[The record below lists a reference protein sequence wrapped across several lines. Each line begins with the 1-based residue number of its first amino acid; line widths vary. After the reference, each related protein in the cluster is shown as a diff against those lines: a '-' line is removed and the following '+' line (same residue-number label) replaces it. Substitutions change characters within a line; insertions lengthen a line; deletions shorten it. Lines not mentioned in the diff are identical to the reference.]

1 VSPHTNTGGRGA
13 RYVLGMST
21 ALVAN
26 ATIVSNAARAYR
38 ATAPTAYQQ
47 VDPLD
52 TDSFA
57 ARSRDQARGRDE
69 QEFSAPVRQPQRRG
83 FAIEP
88 VGSFG
93 GVLVSREVGTTM
105 MQAQALL
112 TKTGTTTHPA
122 EAERNVAIY
131 ESNQALMGAPIV
143 TTTIG
148 VMH

>member
-1 VSPHTNTGGRGA
+1 
-13 RYVLGMST
+13 MST

-26 ATIVSNAARAYR
+26 ATMVSNAARAYR
-38 ATAPTAYQQ
+38 ATAPTSYQAIEGIE
-47 VDPLD
+47 

-57 ARSRDQARGRDE
+57 ARSRDQARTRED
-69 QEFSAPVRQPQRRG
+69 QELSSPMRQPQRRG
-83 FAIEP
+83 FAMER

-131 ESNQALMGAPIV
+131 ESNQALMGTPVV
-143 TTTIG
+143 TTTVG